1 MTPSDVK
8 IYTLDTKPEG
18 TVYFELLPGKYED
31 KCWNKD
37 SIYIDDDVFFLI
49 EKLFIDSIPEYDHY
63 AFTEIGKDEIQRVI
77 DGLNGLSGALDSDSF
92 ELSELF
98 VNGIIDY
105 EVEAEW
111 DTIKPKLRILCRE
124 LADWLTGVLKSG
136 KTLTI
141 LGI

>member
-1 MTPSDVK
+1 MRPSDVK

-18 TVYFELLPGKYED
+18 TVYFELLPRKYED
-31 KCWNKD
+31 KCWNND
-37 SIYIDDDVFFLI
+37 SVYIDEDVFFLI
-49 EKLFIDSIPEYDHY
+49 EKIFIDSIPNYDHY
-63 AFTEIGKDEIQRVI
+63 AFTEIGKDKIQRVI
-77 DGLNGLSGALDSDSF
+77 NRLNSLLGALDSDSF
-92 ELSELF
+92 ELSEIF